1 MSLSREK
8 IEYGVIRSFFSKRR
22 NRYRTFLKKSMNRW
36 IRRKSKKI
44 DEESIAAIQKEYK
57 GWEF

>member
-1 MSLSREK
+1 MGLSREK
-8 IEYGVIRSFFSKRR
+8 IEYGEIRKFFSKRR

-36 IRRKSKKI
+36 IRRKGKKI
-44 DEESIAAIQKEYK
+44 EEDSVAAIQREYK